1 MLLQTTAPLRRR
13 TELAFPAIYG
23 LTAVAGARWIGV
35 DHATMVG
42 VVVGFIGWLTTHF
55 DVAFD
60 DQKTREEK
68 ETVRRVGA
76 AVVTAPSRMR
86 RALRGRRAERV
97 ETR

>member
-1 MLLQTTAPLRRR
+1 
-13 TELAFPAIYG
+13 
-23 LTAVAGARWIGV
+23 
-35 DHATMVG
+35 
-42 VVVGFIGWLTTHF
+42 VVGFIGWLTTHF

-60 DQKTREEK
+60 DRKTREEK

-76 AVVTAPSRMR
+76 AAVTAPSRVR